1 MTLIWRLL
9 LFPFPCYFPGFWS
22 WGTLFPRL
30 PFWFTSGL
38 AWPRSMLFG
47 HCTQLGLFLQLPQL
61 LHCHGSLRALSL
73 KRPSEPNGSRH
84 LVILLTLCWHLHLW
98 YYPSICSFFQQILP
112 NIYGQGFASPGETNT
127 SSYSRGPLLLCWLFP
142 VTPSMCRFVSPTW
155 LNLTIQHFFPSEIYS
170 GFSGQ
175 GPEPCK
181 IFVLWEME
189 INRFSPRKEGIFVFT
204 GPKFLREVAMWGYR
218 DQEDWNVYYKEN
230 TMVEVSFRH
239 QKFPICFYK

>member
-1 MTLIWRLL
+1 MVTSKSLRSDRLDNSASRVLPGLWFCQGRNPFPNWVSDYVTLIWRLL

-22 WGTLFPRL
+22 WGTLFPWL
-30 PFWFTSGL
+30 PSWFTSGL

-73 KRPSEPNGSRH
+73 KRPSEPDGSRH

-127 SSYSRGPLLLCWLFP
+127 SSYSRGPLLLGWLFP
-142 VTPSMCRFVSPTW
+142 VTPGMCRFVSPT
-155 LNLTIQHFFPSEIYS
+155 LAQLDNPTL
-170 GFSGQ
+170 
-175 GPEPCK
+175 
-181 IFVLWEME
+181 L
-189 INRFSPRKEGIFVFT
+189 
-204 GPKFLREVAMWGYR
+204 PKWDLLGFLRAGSRTMQNICIVR
-218 DQEDWNVYYKEN
+218 DGN
-230 TMVEVSFRH
+230 
-239 QKFPICFYK
+239 